1 MISEYINFSVKNN
14 TGIIK
19 LNRPKALNAINFD
32 MVVLFTETLLK
43 WRDDPLIRQVLLLG
57 EGNSLCAGGDVK
69 SLYLSSNVRE
79 NNQVKKGG
87 IVGTVE
93 WLTQRFI

>member
-19 LNRPKALNAINFD
+19 INRPKALNAINFD

-57 EGNSLCAGGDVK
+57 EGNSLCAMCMCGVA
-69 SLYLSSNVRE
+69 SP
-79 NNQVKKGG
+79 
-87 IVGTVE
+87 VG
-93 WLTQRFI
+93 R